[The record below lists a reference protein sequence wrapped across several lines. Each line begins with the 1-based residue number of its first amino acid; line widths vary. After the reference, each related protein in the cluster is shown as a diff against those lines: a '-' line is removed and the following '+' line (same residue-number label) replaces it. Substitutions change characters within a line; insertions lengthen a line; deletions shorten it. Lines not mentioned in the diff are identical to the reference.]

1 MTHNEAIELLVK
13 EAASSD
19 KKRLTELF
27 LQTLKMGRIHFGLQV
42 LSKMKTFYVHSY
54 SNSDVP
60 KTGDIFKD
68 EKLRIKEYK
77 KPILERKYIAFED
90 MTKER
95 QAEIVNRTSPNGCV
109 LCQCGFERRNMEEW
123 SYNPLYGPDDDIY
136 KMLQCLCQENM
147 ESLNLVDD
155 MELQTEGL
163 YIIKKV
169 FETVLSAQE
178 IDGIRNIFKILK
190 KTDFFKFWKKEEK
203 CLGIKFYAELALQ
216 NLLQMMGYLGI
227 LHTEKY
233 KGAFYEYH
241 DACVPR
247 SSRSSDWNYP
257 VDFWRGKDGID
268 KNAFKYWFG
277 EYNELEKFWK

>member
-1 MTHNEAIELLVK
+1 MTHNETIELLVK

-27 LQTLKMGRIHFGLQV
+27 LQTLVRGRIHFGLQV

-54 SNSDVP
+54 SNFDILE
-60 KTGDIFKD
+60 TGDIFKD
-68 EKLRIKEYK
+68 EKLRIKEHK

-95 QAEIVNRTSPNGCV
+95 QAEIVNRSRFDGCV
-109 LCQCGFERRNMEEW
+109 LCQCGFERDMEEYP
-123 SYNPLYGPDDDIY
+123 YNPLYGPNDDIY
-136 KMLQCLCQENM
+136 KMLQCLCQENV

-178 IDGIRNIFKILK
+178 IDGIRNIFKFLK

-203 CLGIKFYAELALQ
+203 RLGIKFYAELALQ
-216 NLLQMMGYLGI
+216 NLLQVMGYLGI

-233 KGAFYEYH
+233 KGAFYEYYGG
-241 DACVPR
+241 CPPK
-247 SSRSSDWNYP
+247 SSGRSDWEYP
-257 VDFWRGKDGID
+257 VDFWRGTDGID
-268 KNAFKYWFG
+268 KAAFQYWFG
-277 EYNELEKFWK
+277 EYKELEKVWK